1 MIKFILQNDYSAVI
15 RGKKKE
21 LTLLTGHWVMHGTPG
36 SAEEPGLRYFE
47 E

>member
-36 SAEEPGLRYFE
+36 SAEEPGLRVL
-47 E
+47 